1 MGLSAIECPDGLCHS
16 HHGGHAVERETMQS
30 TLQLHGKDWCER
42 LAERIYEIS
51 VDTFSQSVMPSL
63 HTAGWQR
70 RHLDWEFKLNDGESE
85 PDRTLVDGMINA
97 TESFLRSSEVH
108 RLFIQELVQGT
119 FAEADN
125 DDLRIQAVRTL
136 VETEIVAM
144 KTLGAL
150 LGFQIMQREG
160 RLDRFL
166 VFCHRTSIESQWL
179 MACQRLGLRLEPWS
193 AQPPGGDVDGLLF
206 TYQGAGRHLNRV
218 KAELDLWCGSR
229 CLAIADEAHHLGV
242 DPDALDQTAW
252 GDSFLELTEPCRLRM
267 GLTGTPFRADNL
279 GFCAARRIKTVQ
291 NGAVV
296 EQINPDLAVEP
307 RELIAS
313 GDVRPLDFRFQD
325 GWVEHSREGDP
336 DRDVSPLSAEQRE
349 SWRARNL
356 RRAVG
361 LEDENSIGRQV
372 LEEAQQG
379 LARIRKSDMP
389 RLLVS

>member
-1 MGLSAIECPDGLCHS
+1 MAAATVQLLRRRLEPNS
-16 HHGGHAVERETMQS
+16 S
-30 TLQLHGKDWCER
+30 TSRDLL
-42 LAERIYEIS
+42 
-51 VDTFSQSVMPSL
+51 VF
-63 HTAGWQR
+63 AGP
-70 RHLDWEFKLNDGESE
+70 GA
-85 PDRTLVDGMINA
+85 G
-97 TESFLRSSEVH
+97 
-108 RLFIQELVQGT
+108 
-119 FAEADN
+119 
-125 DDLRIQAVRTL
+125 
-136 VETEIVAM
+136 

-206 TYQGAGRHLNRV
+206 VQGAGRHLNRV
-218 KAELDLWCGSR
+218 KAELDLWCRIPMSCDRRRGPPPRRGSG
-229 CLAIADEAHHLGV
+229 CT
-242 DPDALDQTAW
+242 DQTAW

-325 GWVEHSREGDP
+325 GWVEHSREDP

-379 LARIRKSDMP
+379 LARIRKKHAQAAGLVIARDIDHAEAITALLQQDGNAVDLVHSQNPPQP
-389 RLLVS
+389 RFCTSSRPVRPIGWSASTCVRKALMHPGFV